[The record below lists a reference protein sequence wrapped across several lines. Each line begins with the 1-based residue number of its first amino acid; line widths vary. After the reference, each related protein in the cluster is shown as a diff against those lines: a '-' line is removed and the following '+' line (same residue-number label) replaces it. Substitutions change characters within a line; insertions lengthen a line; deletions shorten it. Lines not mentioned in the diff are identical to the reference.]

1 MQWFNDRMGTFKI
14 YIIYIYMEKDWWPAS
29 KLSHPTLA
37 CGPIMGIPQA
47 SIGWFISWKIRSY
60 KWMRTGGTP
69 ILGNLHIMI
78 YNIIYNI
85 TIGTLYRYYVVMTYH
100 YVHQSSALCVII
112 PTTVIVVDAVGKIN
126 CRTMHRTESNVGLIE
141 PAVFLNRDRS
151 HHRKYTGRIYT
162 GVILG

>member
-1 MQWFNDRMGTFKI
+1 
-14 YIIYIYMEKDWWPAS
+14 MEKDWWPAS

-100 YVHQSSALCVII
+100 YVHQSSVLCVII

-126 CRTMHRTESNVGLIE
+126 CRDDAQNWIQRWSHRASSL
-141 PAVFLNRDRS
+141 PKSRS
-151 HHRKYTGRIYT
+151 LPSPQIYWAYIYWGNIGIINGDWT
-162 GVILG
+162 WQ